1 MMRRESNPVR
11 IFADGKPLAL
21 ASDCK
26 MEIGEETTSVEDTYA
41 IGVTDKNPMFSDV
54 NFEATAIID
63 VTDKQ
68 QADDLR
74 KLMERLTISC
84 RERKKMLHAVTH
96 GQAIMFVGN
105 IAVDGGEP
113 TQIPVCIDR
122 PSVLRK
128 FFRAFRG
135 ARFQYAIVPLNCCGK
150 YPRLNL

>member
-1 MMRRESNPVR
+1 MKRESNPVR
-11 IFADGKPLAL
+11 IFVDGKPLAL

-26 MEIGEETTSVEDTYA
+26 MEIGEEATSVEDAYA

-54 NFEATAIID
+54 NFEATATID
-63 VTDKQ
+63 VTKE
-68 QADDLR
+68 QADYLR
-74 KLMERLTISC
+74 KLMERLTISR

-105 IAVDGGEP
+105 IAIDGGET

-128 FFRAFRG
+128 FFRALRG
-135 ARFQYAIVPLNCCGK
+135 ARFQYAIVPLNCCDK
-150 YPRLNL
+150 SPRLNL

>member
-1 MMRRESNPVR
+1 MKRESNPVR

-26 MEIGEETTSVEDTYA
+26 MEIGEE
-41 IGVTDKNPMFSDV
+41 IGVTEKNPMFSDV
-54 NFEATAIID
+54 NFEATATID
-63 VTDKQ
+63 VTKE
-68 QADDLR
+68 QADYLR

-105 IAVDGGEP
+105 IAIDGGET

-128 FFRAFRG
+128 FFRALRG
-135 ARFQYAIVPLNCCGK
+135 ARFQYAIVPLNCCDK

>member
-1 MMRRESNPVR
+1 MKRESNPVR

-26 MEIGEETTSVEDTYA
+26 MEIGEETTSVEDACA

-54 NFEATAIID
+54 NFEATATID
-63 VTDKQ
+63 VTKE

-74 KLMERLTISC
+74 KLIERLTISR

-105 IAVDGGEP
+105 IAIDGGET

-128 FFRAFRG
+128 FFRAFRD
-135 ARFQYAIVPLNCCGK
+135 ARFQYAIVPLNCCDK

>member
-1 MMRRESNPVR
+1 MKRESNPVR

-26 MEIGEETTSVEDTYA
+26 MEIGEEIE
-41 IGVTDKNPMFSDV
+41 VTDKNPMFSDV
-54 NFEATAIID
+54 NFEATVIID

-68 QADDLR
+68 QADDFR

-84 RERKKMLHAVTH
+84 RERKKMLRAVTH

-105 IAVDGGEP
+105 IVIDGGEP
-113 TQIPVCIDR
+113 TEVPVCIDR

-128 FFRAFRG
+128 FFRALRG
-135 ARFQYAIVPLNCCGK
+135 ARFQYAIVPLNCCVR
-150 YPRLNL
+150 YPWLNL

>member
-1 MMRRESNPVR
+1 MKRESNPVR

-26 MEIGEETTSVEDTYA
+26 MEIGEE

-63 VTDKQ
+63 VTSKQ
-68 QADDLR
+68 QADDFR
-74 KLMERLTISC
+74 KLMERLTISR

-96 GQAIMFVGN
+96 GQAVMFVGN
-105 IAVDGGEP
+105 IAIDGGEP

-135 ARFQYAIVPLNCCGK
+135 ARFQYAIVPLNCCDR

>member
-1 MMRRESNPVR
+1 MKRESNPVR

-26 MEIGEETTSVEDTYA
+26 MEIGEETTSVEDACA

-54 NFEATAIID
+54 NFEATATID
-63 VTDKQ
+63 VTKE

-74 KLMERLTISC
+74 KLIERLTISR

-105 IAVDGGEP
+105 IAIDGGET

-128 FFRAFRG
+128 FFRALRG
-135 ARFQYAIVPLNCCGK
+135 ARFQYAIVPLDCCDK

>member
-1 MMRRESNPVR
+1 MKRESNPVR

-26 MEIGEETTSVEDTYA
+26 MEIGEE

-54 NFEATAIID
+54 NFEATATID
-63 VTDKQ
+63 VTKE
-68 QADDLR
+68 QADYLR

-105 IAVDGGEP
+105 IAIDGGET

-128 FFRAFRG
+128 FFRALRG
-135 ARFQYAIVPLNCCGK
+135 ARFQYAIVPLNCCDK

>member
-1 MMRRESNPVR
+1 MKRESNPVR

-26 MEIGEETTSVEDTYA
+26 MEIGEEIE
-41 IGVTDKNPMFSDV
+41 VTGKNPMFSDV
-54 NFEATAIID
+54 NFEATATID

-68 QADDLR
+68 QADDFR
-74 KLMERLTISC
+74 KLMERLTISR

-105 IAVDGGEP
+105 IAIDGGEP

-135 ARFQYAIVPLNCCGK
+135 ARFQYAIVPLNCCDK

>member
-1 MMRRESNPVR
+1 MKRDSNPVR

-26 MEIGEETTSVEDTYA
+26 MEIGEE
-41 IGVTDKNPMFSDV
+41 IGVTDKNQMFSDV
-54 NFEATAIID
+54 NFEATVTID

-74 KLMERLTISC
+74 KLTERLTISC
-84 RERKKMLHAVTH
+84 RERKKMLRAVTH

-105 IAVDGGEP
+105 IAIDGGEH
-113 TQIPVCIDR
+113 TQIPACIDR

-150 YPRLNL
+150 YPRLDL

>member
-1 MMRRESNPVR
+1 MKRESNPVR

-26 MEIGEETTSVEDTYA
+26 MEIGEE
-41 IGVTDKNPMFSDV
+41 IGVTEKNPMFSDV
-54 NFEATAIID
+54 NFEATATID
-63 VTDKQ
+63 VTKE

-74 KLMERLTISC
+74 KLIERLTISR

-105 IAVDGGEP
+105 IAIDGGET

-128 FFRAFRG
+128 FFRALRG
-135 ARFQYAIVPLNCCGK
+135 ARFQYAIVPLNCCDK

>member
-1 MMRRESNPVR
+1 MKRESNPVR

-26 MEIGEETTSVEDTYA
+26 MEIGEETTSVEDACA

-54 NFEATAIID
+54 NFEATATID
-63 VTDKQ
+63 VTKE
-68 QADDLR
+68 QADYLR

-105 IAVDGGEP
+105 IAIDGGET

-128 FFRAFRG
+128 FFRALRG
-135 ARFQYAIVPLNCCGK
+135 ARFQYAIVPLNCCDK

>member
-1 MMRRESNPVR
+1 MKRESNPVR

-26 MEIGEETTSVEDTYA
+26 MEIGEE

-54 NFEATAIID
+54 NFEATATIN

-68 QADDLR
+68 QADELR
-74 KLMERLTISC
+74 KLMERLTISR

-105 IAVDGGEP
+105 IAIDGGET

-128 FFRAFRG
+128 FFRALRG
-135 ARFQYAIVPLNCCGK
+135 ARFQYAIVPLNCCDK